1 MKAIQVYNL
10 GGPDVLAYK
19 DIEIS
24 QPGPGEVRVRNH
36 AIGVN
41 YTDVYMRTG
50 TFPPPRLPYT
60 PGKEG
65 AGEVLAVGEGVTDFV
80 PGDRVA
86 YVETLGA
93 YAAESN
99 VPLHY
104 LVHLPEG
111 IPYETAAAMML
122 KGLTAQFLVRK
133 TFRVEKGHTILV
145 HAAAGG
151 VGQILIQWAKHLGAV
166 VIGTVGSPEKAEIAR
181 HLGCDHVINYRQEDF
196 AKRVDELTN
205 GEKCHVVY
213 DSVGQ
218 STFEG
223 SLDCL
228 RPLGYF
234 VSFGLASG
242 PIPPFD
248 LMRLAE
254 KGSLFATWQ
263 ALPTHLAKRKDMLSM
278 SKQLF
283 DIVLDGTVTIQDP
296 VCLSLEAAAEAHR
309 RLEARDR
316 ISTVVLQP

>member
-1 MKAIQVYNL
+1 MKAIQVYQP
-10 GGPDVLAYK
+10 GGPEVLLVKA
-19 DIEIS
+19 IEIGP
-24 QPGPGEVRVRNH
+24 PGPGEVRVRNH

-41 YTDVYMRTG
+41 YTDVYMRKG
-50 TFPPPRLPYT
+50 TFPPPSLPYI

-65 AGEVLAVGEGVTDFV
+65 AGEVMAVGEGVTDFA

-104 LVHLPEG
+104 LVPLPEG
-111 IPYETAAAMML
+111 IPYETAAAMLL

-133 TFRVEKGHTILV
+133 TFRVDKGHTILV

-151 VGQILIQWAKHLGAV
+151 VGQILTQWARHLGAT
-166 VIGTVGSPEKAEIAR
+166 VIGTVGSPEKAELALR
-181 HLGCDHVINYRQEDF
+181 LGCDQVINYRQEDF
-196 AKRVDELTN
+196 ARRVKEITN
-205 GEKCHVVY
+205 GAKCHVVY

-234 VSFGLASG
+234 VSFGLSSG

-248 LMRLAE
+248 LMQLAE

-263 ALPTHLAKRKDMLSM
+263 ALPTHLAERDDVLAM

-283 DIVLDGTVTIQDP
+283 DVVRQGIVTIQAP
-296 VCLSLEAAAEAHR
+296 LCLPLEKAAQAHR
-309 RLEARDR
+309 LLEDRDR
-316 ISTVVLQP
+316 MSTVVLRP